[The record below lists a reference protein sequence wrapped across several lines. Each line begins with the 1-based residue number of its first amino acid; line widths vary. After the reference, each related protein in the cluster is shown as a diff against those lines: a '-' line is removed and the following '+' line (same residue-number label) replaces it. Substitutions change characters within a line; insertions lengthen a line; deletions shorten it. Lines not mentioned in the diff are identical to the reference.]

1 MGAEVTRG
9 QQEQEATMTLRA
21 GGTMGGAVTRNQ
33 VPRLWGRSWNHVG
46 KSVALKR
53 CLKAGQERERYP
65 GFSLFLFCYLPLC
78 PLLADPMRDLL
89 AKEAWKHPMQ
99 EGWKEI

>member
-21 GGTMGGAVTRNQ
+21 GGQWEVQLPETRCQ
-33 VPRLWGRSWNHVG
+33 GCGVE
-46 KSVALKR
+46 SVALKK

-65 GFSLFLFCYLPLC
+65 GFSLFLFC
-78 PLLADPMRDLL
+78 
-89 AKEAWKHPMQ
+89 
-99 EGWKEI
+99 

>member
-33 VPRLWGRSWNHVG
+33 VPRLWGRIS
-46 KSVALKR
+46 R
-53 CLKAGQERERYP
+53 PEEMP
-65 GFSLFLFCYLPLC
+65 
-78 PLLADPMRDLL
+78 
-89 AKEAWKHPMQ
+89 
-99 EGWKEI
+99 